1 MSDCTCTNCIFIDNG
16 VRYCYDCEKYT
27 EMPPREEFERMI
39 TEAGKRLEKAKEEL
53 Q

>member
-1 MSDCTCTNCIFIDNG
+1 
-16 VRYCYDCEKYT
+16 
-27 EMPPREEFERMI
+27 MPPREEFERMI